1 MKVTEVLLQI
11 MYGVNDLMD
20 CITISRS
27 DLWNTINGS
36 DYRKNWSRSR
46 FNDTLHNLKKSG
58 CVKLF
63 KGSDS
68 IEFTNKAK
76 LRIIDFV
83 AGKVESDSHFRF
95 VSFDIPEDMRC
106 QRDLFRRA
114 IKKLGF
120 KQVQK
125 SLWVVNKN
133 VGNLVELAAYEY
145 GVEKYVIYIASN
157 KSDID
162 GVLSKKFPSSNKV
175 VTKKTI

>member
-1 MKVTEVLLQI
+1 MKFTEVLLEI
-11 MYGVNDLMD
+11 IYGVSDLID
-20 CITISRS
+20 CVTISRS

-36 DYRKNWSRSR
+36 DYWSDWPKGR
-46 FNDTLHNLKKSG
+46 FTNTLHNLDKRG
-58 CVKLF
+58 YVKLF

-95 VSFDIPEDMRC
+95 VSFDIPEDMR
-106 QRDLFRRA
+106 QKRDLFRRA

-133 VGNLVELAAYEY
+133 VGDLVELAAYEY

-162 GVLSKKFPSSNKV
+162 GVLSKKFPEK
-175 VTKKTI
+175 